1 MFNDL
6 LLDNIENFSDAPGTF
21 LHVPYVPSDKAVV
34 EAMLELAEV
43 GPKDLVY
50 DLGSGDGRIL
60 IHAARYRDARGIGID
75 IDPVRVADAMEN
87 AGNLGVEYVV
97 DFIEGDIFQVDISPA
112 TVVTLYLFPD
122 INVKLRPRLL
132 SELRPGTR
140 IVSHAFDIGDWKPDD
155 WIKVEG
161 TLLYKWIVPATVAG
175 TWDWDGPDGTP
186 FRVELTQKYQEVQGR
201 AWRAGR
207 RVALQSAELS
217 GDRLELRLGEE
228 KAGPLECFTLK
239 FAQGKLKSVR

>member
-6 LLDNIENFSDAPGTF
+6 LLENIENHSVVPGTF
-21 LHVPYVPSDKAVV
+21 LHVPYVPSDEAVV
-34 EAMLELAEV
+34 EAMLELAGV
-43 GPKDLVY
+43 GPKDMVY

-97 DFIEGDIFQVDISPA
+97 DFIEGDIFQVDISEA

-140 IVSHAFDIGDWKPDD
+140 IVSHAFEIGDWKADD
-155 WIKVEG
+155 WLKVAG
-161 TLLYKWIVPATVAG
+161 TTIYKWIVPAQVAG
-175 TWDWDGPDGTP
+175 AWEWEGPDGTP

-207 RVALQSAELS
+207 EVPLEAAKVQ
-217 GDRLELRLGEE
+217 GDRLELAMGEE
-228 KAGPLECFTLK
+228 KGPRDRFTLT
-239 FAQGKLKSVR
+239 FAHGKLQSVN